1 MKRRDFL
8 KYTGA
13 ALVAAHARGA
23 VPEFLSHRDRVPQNT
38 VLEKT
43 FRAAARYLDPF
54 NEVAFT
60 VRITFPDG
68 REQDYPGYW
77 AGGNAFRF
85 RFSSPAIGAY
95 RYVTTCSNSQDAG
108 LHQQR
113 GAFQVV
119 RYEGDNA
126 LFQHGSIRLAENK
139 RHFVHQ
145 DGTPFLWLGD
155 TWWCGLAKRLRW
167 PDEFDLMTRDR
178 QKKGFNVIQFTASL
192 APSGTYFDRKN
203 ENEKG
208 LPWDE
213 AANRINPA
221 YFDAADQRVFHLVE
235 AGLVPVVVPCWG
247 FYILR
252 MGTENIKKLWQYI
265 MARWGALPAVW
276 CLAGEL
282 SMPYYTS
289 PTPEEDGPRQ
299 IAAWSDVLA
308 WLRSHNP
315 WGHLI
320 SAHPKYAA
328 SARGEVLDPSLLD
341 FDMLQ
346 TGHLYLQAL
355 PRTLSLL
362 KESRAKE
369 PVMPV
374 LVDEVAYEGIAETN
388 WEDVQ
393 RQLFWASVLS
403 GSPGFTYGA
412 HGITQFNSDEFP
424 SNVQPQGLS
433 WGEDIWQ
440 HAHQYRGSKQVG
452 IGRKT
457 LAKYNW
463 PEMTPH
469 PEWVPPAKNP
479 TWKDFTAYAA
489 GIPGRLRIIYYAV
502 MSPMDV
508 SVLNLE
514 PGISY
519 DAHFVVPSTGKVL
532 PLGKISGDASGTW
545 TMRKTRRHD
554 LVLIMTAAETS
565 GGGRSG

>member
-1 MKRRDFL
+1 MKRREFMKISGVAL
-8 KYTGA
+8 AATGLVKPAFA
-13 ALVAAHARGA
+13 AGGESVG
-23 VPEFLSHRDRVPQNT
+23 QNRL
-38 VLEKT
+38 LERS
-43 FRAAARYLDPF
+43 FRSSVVYRDPF
-54 NEVAFT
+54 RDVTFS

-68 REQDYPGYW
+68 REKEYPGYW
-77 AGGNAFRF
+77 AGSDVFKF
-85 RFSSPAIGAY
+85 RFSSPVTGEF
-95 RYVTTCSNSQDAG
+95 RYVTLCSNPNDAG

-113 GAFQVV
+113 GTFRIV

-126 LFQHGSIRLAENK
+126 LFRHGAIRVSENK
-139 RHFVHQ
+139 RYFIHQ

-155 TWWCGLAKRLRW
+155 TWWCGMAKRLRW
-167 PDEFDLMTRDR
+167 PDDFDLMTRDR
-178 QKKGFNVIQFTASL
+178 QKKGFNAIQFTVSL

-203 ENEKG
+203 ENENG

-213 AANRINPA
+213 ATSRVNPA

-235 AGLVPVVVPCWG
+235 AGMVPVVVPSWG

-252 MGTENIKKLWQYI
+252 MGTENCKKLWHYI

-299 IAAWSDVLA
+299 IAAWSEVLV
-308 WLRSHNP
+308 WLRANNP
-315 WGHLI
+315 SGHLI
-320 SAHPKYAA
+320 SAHPKYME
-328 SARGEVLDPSLLD
+328 SARNEVLDPSLLD

-346 TGHLYLQAL
+346 TGHLFLNAL
-355 PRTLSLL
+355 PRTLSMLQ
-362 KESRAKE
+362 ESRAKD

-393 RQLFWASVLS
+393 RHLFWASVLS

-433 WGEDIWQ
+433 WGEDTW
-440 HAHQYRGSKQVG
+440 HNSYQYRGSTQVG
-452 IGRKT
+452 IGRRT
-457 LAKYNW
+457 LAEFNW

-469 PEWVPPAKNP
+469 PEWVPPARNP
-479 TWKDFTAYAA
+479 AWRHFTAYAA
-489 GIPGRLRIIYYAV
+489 GIPRRLRIIYFAV
-502 MSPMDV
+502 MSPMDLT
-508 SVLNLE
+508 VLELE
-514 PGISY
+514 PGVVY
-519 DAHFVVPSTGKVL
+519 DARFVVPSTGRTLPIGKVQ
-532 PLGKISGDASGTW
+532 GDATGAW
-545 TMRKTRRHD
+545 TIRKPRRHD
-554 LVLIMTAAETS
+554 LVLIMTAAGAA
-565 GGGRSG
+565 GGGQG